1 MKLTI
6 TPAAVKWFKKE
17 LTIDEGM
24 GVRFFG
30 KVYGKTQVHEGFSIG
45 MNVEK
50 PDQPIVS
57 VTEDGILFFADEADE
72 WFFKGYD
79 LTVDYDGKL
88 DEPQYQFTENA
99 EV

>member
-6 TPAAVKWFKKE
+6 TPKAVAWFKKE

-45 MNVEK
+45 MNVEA
-50 PDQPIVS
+50 PEAPIVQ
-57 VTEDGILFFADEADE
+57 VTEDGILFYADEADE

-79 LTVDYDGKL
+79 LVVDYDEKM
-88 DEPQYQFTENA
+88 DEPKYIFEKNDEN
-99 EV
+99 

>member
-6 TPAAVKWFKKE
+6 TPKAVEWFKKE

-45 MNVEK
+45 MNVEAPDK
-50 PDQPIVS
+50 PVAE

-79 LTVDYDGKL
+79 LVVDYDAKM
-88 DEPQYQFTENA
+88 DEPQYIFEKNDEN
-99 EV
+99 